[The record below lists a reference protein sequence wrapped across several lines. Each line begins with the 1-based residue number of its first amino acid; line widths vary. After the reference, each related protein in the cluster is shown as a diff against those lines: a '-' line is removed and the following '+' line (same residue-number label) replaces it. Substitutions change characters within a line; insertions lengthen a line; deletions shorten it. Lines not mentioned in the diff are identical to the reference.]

1 MLVEGIGKVTFVKGV
16 LRVETV
22 CVNSGGESIESGSI
36 EIPGNMIGDV
46 INGLATAT
54 KDINDKL
61 AENNLDQKAT
71 EKKDNKKSS
80 SKKKK

>member
-1 MLVEGIGKVTFVKGV
+1 MLVEGIGKVTFVNGV
-16 LRVETV
+16 LRVQTV

-54 KDINDKL
+54 KGINDKL